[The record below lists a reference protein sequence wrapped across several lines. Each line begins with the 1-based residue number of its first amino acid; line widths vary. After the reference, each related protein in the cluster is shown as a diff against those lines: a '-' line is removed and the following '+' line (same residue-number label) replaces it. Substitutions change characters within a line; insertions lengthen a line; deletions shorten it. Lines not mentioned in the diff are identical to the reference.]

1 MTRLVAVPNVSEG
14 RDEAVLDAIGAA
26 FATHAEVLHRS
37 ADADHHRAVFF
48 LAGEPGR
55 LHRALAAGAA
65 EAAARID
72 LRRHDG
78 LHPRVGALDVA
89 PVVFLE
95 EAQRGAAIAEA
106 LLAADAIGAAG
117 IPVFLYG
124 ELAGGRTR
132 AELRKGGPAGLAE
145 RGTPPDYGPAELHPT
160 AGATLVAARAPLIA
174 FNLELAPPATL
185 ADARGDRGR
194 DPRGRGGLPGVRA
207 LGLRLERQDVVQVS
221 TNIEDH
227 RAVTAAAVLDAVRA
241 PRGGRRRPSSSR
253 PRRRPRSPAGR
264 RTSNCACRG
273 RSKPCWG
280 ANVSVTMAQT
290 KRKRRT
296 KHRGNAAGIDR
307 GARPHRPQ
315 AQPRPSARRAA
326 RARARTAASTSRPG
340 RAPRPAPAWPRS
352 CCSCSSSSASPGP
365 SSRSRRRWCS
375 RSPRS

>member
-26 FATHAEVLHRS
+26 FATDAEVLHRS
-37 ADADHHRAVFF
+37 ADVDHHRAVFF

-72 LRRHDG
+72 LRDHDG

-89 PVVFLE
+89 PIVFVEDAL
-95 EAQRGAAIAEA
+95 RGAAIAEA

-132 AELRKGGPAGLAE
+132 AELRRGGPAGLAA
-145 RGTPPDYGPAELHPT
+145 RGTPPDYGPARLHPT

-185 ADARGDRGR
+185 EDAQRIAALIRAGGDE
-194 DPRGRGGLPGVRA
+194 GLPGVRA
-207 LGLRLERQDVVQVS
+207 LGLRLARRDVLQVS

-227 RAVTAAAVLDAVRA
+227 RVVTAPDVLRAVMRH
-241 PRGGRRRPSSSR
+241 
-253 PRRRPRSPAGR
+253 
-264 RTSNCACRG
+264 
-273 RSKPCWG
+273 
-280 ANVSVTMAQT
+280 
-290 KRKRRT
+290 
-296 KHRGNAAGIDR
+296 HRV
-307 GARPHRPQ
+307 
-315 AQPRPSARRAA
+315 A
-326 RARARTAASTSRPG
+326 RAELVAPAPEAALAGWPVDVELRMPATIEALLGPG
-340 RAPRPAPAWPRS
+340 R
-352 CCSCSSSSASPGP
+352 
-365 SSRSRRRWCS
+365 
-375 RSPRS
+375 